1 MRLLIL
7 LLLALAP
14 LVVFSV
20 LAAVLPPGLV
30 GVAALIA
37 ALCAGLASRPVW
49 PPKLLSCCLASLFAV
64 VGVLALILGRDG
76 ESWLASWGGAGLG
89 LATGLIILILVPVR
103 PFTEQF
109 ARNVI
114 PRAFWPS
121 PVFLKVNRV
130 VSTGWGVALVAAG
143 LCRLGAVAVGQSAS
157 RRLPELVLGLIA
169 PVAILLAALTFSHHR
184 YRPIQ

>member
-1 MRLLIL
+1 MRLLTL
-7 LLLALAP
+7 LLLTVAP
-14 LVVFSV
+14 LIVFSV
-20 LAAVLPPGLV
+20 LAEALPPGLV

-49 PPKLLSCCLASLFAV
+49 PPKLLGCCLVSLFIV
-64 VGVLALILGRDG
+64 VGVLGLLLGQG
-76 ESWLASWGGAGLG
+76 TKSWLAVWSGAGIG
-89 LATGLIILILVPVR
+89 LATGLVILVLVPVK
-103 PFTEQF
+103 PFTEQL

-130 VSTGWGVALVAAG
+130 VSTWWGVALVAAG
-143 LCRLGAVAVGQSAS
+143 LCRVGAAAIGQSAS
-157 RRLPELVLGLIA
+157 RRVPELVLGLIA
-169 PVAILLAALTFSHHR
+169 PVAILLAALTFSHRR